1 MMADS
6 GQLVL
11 ASLLLPAASFLILAL
26 VAPLRRSG
34 RPGALLSVLFAAG
47 SLASALA
54 AWRAFDGA
62 ATRLAWDW
70 LPAQGKPLA
79 TIGVL
84 ADETSTVMLVL
95 VALVSLLVQVYSLSY
110 LSEEPPHGLGRY
122 YTYQSLFAFSMMGLV
137 LAPNLLQLFIC
148 WELVGLCSYLLIG
161 YWYQKP
167 EAARAAV
174 KAFWTTKAGDVG
186 LLIGIILLWRHS
198 GTFDFNEM
206 QMMVTSGQMSAVGL
220 SIITFCI
227 YLGAMG
233 KSAQFPLH
241 VWLPDAMEGP
251 TPVSALIHAAT
262 MVTAGV
268 YLLHRMAWLF
278 ALTPDVL
285 LLVAWIGA
293 FTALLAAVLA
303 CVQDDI
309 KRVLAYSTVS
319 QLGYM
324 MTAIGA
330 GMSAAGF
337 FHLLTHGLFKALLFL
352 GAGAVIHAVGSN
364 DLSHMGGLARRMP
377 QTAIVF
383 LVGTLSLAGI
393 PLFGGFLSKE
403 EILGSVWAGGLVG
416 PFLLLMLVAFLTAFY
431 MFRVVF
437 LAFFASP
444 VVVGPAKAGHYEDR
458 THSGH
463 ASDVASGSSRT
474 DAHASHVVSGF
485 SRTDAH
491 QATHHGDPPAPMLL
505 PLWLLALLSLA
516 VGIYTTFIGPGLVA
530 LPEAGEH
537 AAPGWLT
544 PAAVGVAL
552 AGIALAWLTYQRG
565 AINAASLASMFG
577 PIRRAALAKFWID
590 DFFENVVAAAALSFS
605 RFVGWIDRYL
615 VDGVLNVVSAW
626 TVSTGDEM
634 RTIQTG
640 RAQDYVYGLAVG
652 LLLLM
657 IWVRWSL

>member
-1 MMADS
+1 MDS
-6 GQLVL
+6 GLLTLVALLAPVAAFLVL
-11 ASLLLPAASFLILAL
+11 AI
-26 VAPLRRSG
+26 VAPLRRAG
-34 RPGALLSVLFAAG
+34 RPGANFSILGATVSLGAAVT
-47 SLASALA
+47 
-54 AWRAFDGA
+54 AWRGYDGA
-62 ATRLAWDW
+62 ITRMVWDW
-70 LPAQGKPLA
+70 LPSEGRPLA

-95 VALVSLLVQVYSLSY
+95 VALVAFLVQVYSLSY
-110 LSEEPPHGLGRY
+110 LSDEPPQGLGRY

-137 LAPNLLQLFIC
+137 LAPNLVQLFVC

-186 LLIGIILLWRHS
+186 LLIGIVMLWKLA
-198 GTFDFNEM
+198 GTFDLGELRAMATGNELPL
-206 QMMVTSGQMSAVGL
+206 AGL

-268 YLLHRMAWLF
+268 YLLHRTSWLF
-278 ALTPDVL
+278 ALTPEVL
-285 LLVAWIGA
+285 VIVAWIGA

-324 MTAIGA
+324 MAAIGA
-330 GMSAAGF
+330 GFSTAGF

-364 DLSHMGGLARRMP
+364 DLSRMGGLARRMP

-383 LVGTLSLAGI
+383 IVGTLSLAGI
-393 PLFGGFLSKE
+393 PLFAGFLSKE

-416 PFLLLMLVAFLTAFY
+416 PFALLMLVAFLTAFY

-437 LAFFASP
+437 LVFFGTPPATASAHGATAP
-444 VVVGPAKAGHYEDR
+444 THAGHHE
-458 THSGH
+458 S
-463 ASDVASGSSRT
+463 A
-474 DAHASHVVSGF
+474 
-485 SRTDAH
+485 
-491 QATHHGDPPAPMLL
+491 HHGAHEHDPPAPMLL
-505 PLWLLALLSLA
+505 PLWILALLSLA
-516 VGIYTTFIGPGLVA
+516 VGIYSTFIGPGLVA
-530 LPEAGEH
+530 APEGAAEH
-537 AAPGWLT
+537 TAPGWLT
-544 PAAVGVAL
+544 PAAVGVAV
-552 AGIALAWLTYQRG
+552 AGIALAWLTYQRRT
-565 AINAASLASMFG
+565 INAASLASMFG
-577 PIRRAALAKFWID
+577 PIRHAALAKFWID
-590 DFFENVVAAAALSFS
+590 DLFEGVLAAGILAFS
-605 RFVGWIDRYL
+605 RLVGWVDRYI
-615 VDGVLNVVSAW
+615 VDGVLNVVSVW
-626 TVSTGDEM
+626 TVTTGDEM

-652 LLLLM
+652 LLLLLV
-657 IWVRWSL
+657 WARWSLT